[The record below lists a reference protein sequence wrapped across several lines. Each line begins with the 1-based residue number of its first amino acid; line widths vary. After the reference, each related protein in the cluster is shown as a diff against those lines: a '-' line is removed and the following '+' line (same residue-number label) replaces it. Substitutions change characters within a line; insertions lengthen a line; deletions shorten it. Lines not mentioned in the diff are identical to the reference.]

1 MPLEQDELEAIQ
13 SVKTGS
19 RRVRAGEII
28 LDHETNGE
36 ESMTLFSG
44 WALRQRTLESGKVQI
59 TSFLMA
65 GSFIDAEFELANGEG
80 YSIEA
85 ITDVELCLFSTADL
99 KKRFSA
105 NAVLSR
111 SLATLAQSE
120 EALLFEHMTDIGR
133 RSAME
138 RLAHFLLETHTR
150 QKKLGLAGNDYCP
163 FPLRQRHLADAMGLS
178 FEHVNRMLKEL
189 KDKGWVSIV
198 DGRLYIMD
206 FASLSRYCDFD
217 DSYLRPR
224 PIF

>member
-1 MPLEQDELEAIQ
+1 MPLNQAELEAIQ
-13 SVKTGS
+13 SVRTGT
-19 RRVRAGEII
+19 RHVRAGEAIF
-28 LDHETNGE
+28 DHDTNGE

-44 WALRQRTLESGKVQI
+44 WAMRQRALESGKVQI

-65 GSFIDAEFELANGEG
+65 GSFIDADFELANGDG

-85 ITDVELCLFSTADL
+85 ITDVELCIFSTADM
-99 KKRFSA
+99 KKRFGE
-105 NAVLSR
+105 NAVLAR
-111 SLATLAQSE
+111 ALATLAQSE

-138 RLAHFLLETHTR
+138 RLAHFLLETYTR
-150 QKKLGLAGNDYCP
+150 QKMLGMAGNDYCP

-189 KDKGWVSIV
+189 KDKGWAGIA

-206 FASLSRYCDFD
+206 FSSLSRYCDFD